1 MVGKILHVCG
11 GGQCVCSVSQSCLTL
26 CDLMN
31 HRPPGSSVHGISQA
45 KILKWVVISFSR
57 GSSWP
62 RDQTHVFCIGFI
74 IAKLLG
80 KPPTAMTLK
89 SFRMREGLGLK
100 NTTRATRKCLNK
112 WSREMRTCWMT
123 RWRKEEHKIFKRPE
137 TDYNIIISLLL
148 FFNIEPNV

>member
-1 MVGKILHVCG
+1 MD
-11 GGQCVCSVSQSCLTL
+11 CS
-26 CDLMN
+26 
-31 HRPPGSSVHGISQA
+31 PPSPSVHGISQA

-123 RWRKEEHKIFKRPE
+123 RWRKEEHKIYIFMERFHRKAGNSTQFILWSYYHPVTNAKRESYSPVGQ
-137 TDYNIIISLLL
+137 T
-148 FFNIEPNV
+148 NVPLQYWHKNP

>member
-1 MVGKILHVCG
+1 MD
-11 GGQCVCSVSQSCLTL
+11 CS
-26 CDLMN
+26 
-31 HRPPGSSVHGISQA
+31 PPSPSVHGISQA

-137 TDYNIIISLLL
+137 TDYNIIISLHIDNLLQDIFSVTLQFFLPL
-148 FFNIEPNV
+148 FFIGWFFTICK